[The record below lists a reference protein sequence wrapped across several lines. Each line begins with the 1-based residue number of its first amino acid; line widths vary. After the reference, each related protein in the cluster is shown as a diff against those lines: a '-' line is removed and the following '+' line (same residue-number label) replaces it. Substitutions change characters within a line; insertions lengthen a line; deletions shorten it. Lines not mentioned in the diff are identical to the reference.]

1 MKEQSFSSSQIVASI
16 AISPIQRF
24 WKNGRSD
31 KKETRERDI
40 CLVRWNYFDTN
51 TDSHSPWAFA
61 FLLFAFLFFF
71 SPFFFYKV
79 YRAYLSLFS
88 LLYTVTAPSLLPK
101 PIHPN
106 LSPNLSSSKHG
117 TVFIFSRCFSLFSK
131 KKEIFNTLCF
141 LSFSCRLPE
150 HRESCVVFF
159 FFKKKITVL
168 GNRGFVIGFWN
179 LFLK

>member
-117 TVFIFSRCFSLFSK
+117 TVFSFSRCFSLFSK
-131 KKEIFNTLCF
+131 KKKKFLILSVFFLFPAGCRNTGNLV
-141 LSFSCRLPE
+141 L
-150 HRESCVVFF
+150 FF
-159 FFKKKITVL
+159 FFKKKKRL
-168 GNRGFVIGFWN
+168 LYWGIGGSLLDFEIC
-179 LFLK
+179 F